1 MKKLVMMLVAML
13 TTVFSTFAKETPGLI
28 TLVNGKTIEC
38 ADIDQNIIGNKLKY
52 KLVPKGEVQSIPAND
67 VKYYQYYVADG
78 DSTVLGVKT
87 LRFKV
92 CSAPK
97 FMKSGEVKIQ
107 DTPIWGTVVYE
118 GYPASL
124 VMVQSSTYNG
134 KAYIMTYDHFVYRD
148 DWGHGISLLE
158 AHKNLAK
165 KAMGRYMA
173 KIFPECPELKS
184 VLEEKGIKGIY
195 HFWDNVKS
203 ETEGYANFMIEFNN
217 CIKK

>member
-13 TTVFSTFAKETPGLI
+13 MTVFSTFAKEFPGLI

-38 ADIDQNIIGNKLKY
+38 ADIDQNILGNKLKY
-52 KLVPKGEVQSIPAND
+52 KLVSKGEETSIPAND

-78 DSTVLGVKT
+78 DSTVLGVKV

-97 FMKSGEVKIQ
+97 FMKSGEVKIL
-107 DTPIWGTVVYE
+107 DDAGWGTVVYE

-124 VMVQSSTYNG
+124 VKVQSTMYNG
-134 KAYIMTYDHFVYRD
+134 KNYVTVYDHYVYRE

-158 AHKNLAK
+158 SHKNLAK
-165 KAMGRYMA
+165 KTMGRYMA
-173 KIFPECPELKS
+173 KIFSECSDLKS
-184 VLEEKGIKGIY
+184 VLEDKGIKGIN
-195 HFWDNVKS
+195 HFWNNVG
-203 ETEGYANFMIEFNN
+203 ETEGYINFMREDNN
-217 CIKK
+217 CVKK